1 MKDFY
6 LENPKDILL
15 FLKAKNFPVGK
26 KEIVCLEFSPKM
38 LEENIPHIL
47 KNVRTKTERLYYKGT
62 KRKEDARFCAQWT
75 PLAPLE
81 YSVPEVSFFKTP
93 WEKHLENAQE
103 LIELKADSIELKMRS
118 SDLNLLIPTLM
129 LLKEAPLDFILIDPH
144 ELHLNSDVLKLR
156 EVFSYLKTH
165 WRKDLPLFFS
175 PSHPLSL
182 KWETQSLNP
191 FRGPRLVDIDLC
203 NACDHDC
210 LFCGLHHP
218 ELKGKSEGKA
228 SLRASEE
235 QVLKLIAELP
245 PAVEMVTLGGAG
257 EPFLHTGIMKVI
269 RALRERGINVCL
281 FSNFAHMSQSI
292 LDELQS
298 LVCDSP
304 LNIWIIANI
313 SGVDPQSYAR
323 TRPSQGPK
331 TFFKIIKHLK
341 YNYDLLRRYHK
352 AATVSL
358 MCVVNKENYKFLP
371 EFVAL
376 SLDVGAFNLWLKTME
391 PHGKETEAVL
401 LSQEERKAEI
411 ILRTKAQWAARK
423 LRVEFLSEKS
433 QHEMEISEE
442 ERSKY
447 PLLKAYLEGTFAEI
461 PARHYFLRQRFTQ
474 THFQKKCERQS
485 HQLEAPN
492 CAVAYEYLRLTV
504 EGEVLPCCSFKENL
518 GKLDQGL
525 MEFWLSPEYQA
536 KREEMEK
543 AHYEFCLFCPHR
555 HINERIKALHS

>member
-26 KEIVCLEFSPKM
+26 NEIVCLEFSPTM

-47 KNVRTKTERLYYKGT
+47 KNVATKTDRLYYKGRS
-62 KRKEDARFCAQWT
+62 RKEDARFCAQWT

-93 WEKHLENAQE
+93 WEKHLENTQE
-103 LIELKADSIELKMRS
+103 LVSLKAQAIELKLQS
-118 SDLNLLIPTLM
+118 SDLNLLLPTLM
-129 LLKEAPLDFILIDPH
+129 LLKESPLDFILIDPS
-144 ELHLNSDVLKLR
+144 LLQLNSDALKLR
-156 EVFSYLKTH
+156 EIFSYLKTH

-182 KWETQSLNP
+182 KWEAQSLNP

-203 NACDHDC
+203 NSCDHDC

-245 PAVEMVTLGGAG
+245 PTVEMVTLGGAG

-281 FSNFAHMSQSI
+281 FSNFTHMSQSI

-298 LVCDSP
+298 LVYDSP

-313 SGVDPQSYAR
+313 SGCDPQSYTR

-341 YNYDLLRRYHK
+341 YNYDLLKRHHK

-358 MCVVNKENYKFLP
+358 MCVVNKENFKFLP

-376 SLDVGAFNLWLKTME
+376 SLDIGAFNLWLKTME

-401 LSQEERKAEI
+401 LSQEERKAEVT
-411 ILRTKAQWAARK
+411 LRAKAQWAARK

-433 QHEMEISEE
+433 PREIEISGEE
-442 ERSKY
+442 SSKY
-447 PLLKAYLEGTFAEI
+447 PLIKAYLEGTFAEI
-461 PARHYFLRQRFTQ
+461 PARDYFIRQRFTQ
-474 THFQKKCERQS
+474 AHFQKKCEKQNS
-485 HQLEAPN
+485 KLEAPV

-504 EGEVLPCCSFKENL
+504 EGEVLPCCSFKESL
-518 GKLDQGL
+518 GKLDKNL
-525 MEFWLSPEYQA
+525 MEFWLSPEYQT
-536 KREEMEK
+536 KRQEMEK